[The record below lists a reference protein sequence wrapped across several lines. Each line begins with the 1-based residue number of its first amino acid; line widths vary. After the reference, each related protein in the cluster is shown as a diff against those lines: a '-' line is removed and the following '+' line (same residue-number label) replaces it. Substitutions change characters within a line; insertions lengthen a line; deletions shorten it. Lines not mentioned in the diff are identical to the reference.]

1 MSKPKE
7 GTKYRVASGPHEG
20 LRLKFDGDS
29 CISVMTMTA
38 PKDWTPG
45 ESATAGDDGIEHNKY
60 RLVRVWGRGFA
71 WVWEGKP

>member
-1 MSKPKE
+1 
-7 GTKYRVASGPHEG
+7 
-20 LRLKFDGDS
+20 
-29 CISVMTMTA
+29 MTMTA